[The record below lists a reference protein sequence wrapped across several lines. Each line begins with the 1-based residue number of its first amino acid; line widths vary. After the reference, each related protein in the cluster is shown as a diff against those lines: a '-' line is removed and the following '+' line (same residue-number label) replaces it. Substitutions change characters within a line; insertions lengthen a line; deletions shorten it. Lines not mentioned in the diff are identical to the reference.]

1 MRATNQGGWNRLRIE
16 RAKQAP
22 KNVVHSFSKQWRH
35 MNYIYEEQ
43 QECKMARKMA
53 NVPSC
58 TKSDFTFG
66 AYSHRH
72 TCIHTLLQIGRER
85 ARGGWMTERELST
98 DTHSQKYRTDS
109 DRRRKIMNLNINL
122 KYLFYTNEIQ
132 RVFFAPFYRLLF
144 FLSAFTFRLSGAF
157 LHVAAKIVCEMKNLI
172 YRASLPF
179 NYVLRPAFV
188 PFILFFEFFFTLFV
202 SFK

>member
-1 MRATNQGGWNRLRIE
+1 
-16 RAKQAP
+16 
-22 KNVVHSFSKQWRH
+22 

-85 ARGGWMTERELST
+85 ARGGWLRERELST

-132 RVFFAPFYRLLF
+132 RFFFAPFYRLLF
-144 FLSAFTFRLSGAF
+144 FLSAFTFSFIWCFFARCCKNCMWNEKFDLPRESSIQLRSSTCFRSFYPFSWVLFSA
-157 LHVAAKIVCEMKNLI
+157 LCEL
-172 YRASLPF
+172 
-179 NYVLRPAFV
+179 
-188 PFILFFEFFFTLFV
+188 
-202 SFK
+202 